1 MRCEIS
7 RSDAT
12 VSMAAYTRPN
22 LIVPRL
28 RESDP
33 AGIIEELST
42 RLHAQ
47 EIIGDSLSFYDAAIN
62 HEFLSNSALPTGIAT
77 PHARSAQVRRL
88 TLVIGRTGEPVIWG
102 MQESWPVEFVFLLAV
117 PSTDALE
124 YLSLLSSI
132 AVFGRQ
138 PEMLARLRAAADA
151 RSIFELLQKIAVRPA
166 NRAKDPALLPKEL
179 PLSA

>member
-1 MRCEIS
+1 MPCDIS
-7 RSDAT
+7 RNDTA
-12 VSMAAYTRPN
+12 VSIAAYTRPE

-47 EIIGDSLSFYDAAIN
+47 GIIGDTLSFYDAAIN

-88 TLVIGRTGEPVIWG
+88 TLVIGRASEPLIWG
-102 MQESWPVEFVFLLAV
+102 MQESWPVEYVFLLAV
-117 PSTDALE
+117 PPTNALD
-124 YLSLLSSI
+124 YLSLLSGI
-132 AVFGRQ
+132 ASFGCR
-138 PEMLARLRAAADA
+138 PELLARLRAAADTLCIFDLLKEIKV
-151 RSIFELLQKIAVRPA
+151 RSG
-166 NRAKDPALLPKEL
+166 
-179 PLSA
+179 